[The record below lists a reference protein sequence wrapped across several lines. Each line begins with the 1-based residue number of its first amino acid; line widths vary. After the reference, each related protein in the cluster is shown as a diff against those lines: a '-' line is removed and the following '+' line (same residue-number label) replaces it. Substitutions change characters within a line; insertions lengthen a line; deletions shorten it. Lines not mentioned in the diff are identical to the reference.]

1 MINNLI
7 VIIQKEKDALNA
19 LLKLLERQY
28 KNILNKEIFALDAI
42 VDEIKLAN
50 RAVAQQEVVRRKILN
65 GKKIQ
70 DIINESGNK
79 DLDRAYR
86 EIKIILKSVEQQNET
101 NELLIKQQLIF
112 TNRMLSIINPKREM
126 GTYNSYGR
134 L

>member
-28 KNILNKEIFALDAI
+28 KNILNKEICALDAI

>member
-19 LLKLLERQY
+19 LLELLERQH

>member
-50 RAVAQQEVVRRKILN
+50 RAVAQQEVARRKILN

>member
-70 DIINESGNK
+70 DMFNGSGNK
-79 DLDRAYR
+79 DFDRAYKG
-86 EIKIILKSVEQQNET
+86 IMIILNSVEQQNET